1 MHEARVVTRVRATW
15 LIQLVPLLIFYRLI
29 ILQYI
34 CLIGFRV
41 IYRADEMREEK
52 KVVEDKNDDALI

>member
-1 MHEARVVTRVRATW
+1 M
-15 LIQLVPLLIFYRLI
+15 QLVPLLIFYRLI
-29 ILQYI
+29 ILQYV